1 MPAASPPAV
10 GVAAV
15 SRSFVPEDMHSV
27 APAPATRC
35 GVAVFFTGL
44 SGAGKS
50 TLAQALAAAVART
63 GRPVTMLDGD
73 AVRTHLSS
81 ELGFSR
87 EHRDLNIRRIGW
99 VAGEIVRHGG
109 IALCA
114 AIAPYESTR
123 REVRHMI
130 EPLGGFFLV
139 HVSTSL
145 EICEQRDVKGLYG
158 KARAGELPAFTGI
171 SDPYE
176 PPADA
181 DITID
186 TAAVS
191 LEDACGAL
199 LA

>member
-1 MPAASPPAV
+1 MPETT
-10 GVAAV
+10 
-15 SRSFVPEDMHSV
+15 EDPI
-27 APAPATRC
+27 APLPSSARR

-50 TLAQALAAAVART
+50 TLAQALAAAIARA

-87 EHRDLNIRRIGW
+87 EHRELNIRRIGW
-99 VAGEIVRHGG
+99 VAAEVVRHGG
-109 IALCA
+109 IAICA
-114 AIAPYESTR
+114 AIAPYEAER
-123 REVRHMI
+123 RDVRRMI
-130 EPLGGFFLV
+130 EPLGGFLLV

-145 EICEQRDVKGLYG
+145 DVCEQRDVKGLYA
-158 KARAGELPAFTGI
+158 KARAGDVPAFTGI

-176 PPADA
+176 PPSDA
-181 DITID
+181 DVTID

-191 LEDACGAL
+191 LVDGCDAL
-199 LA
+199 LARLQTDGYL

>member
-1 MPAASPPAV
+1 
-10 GVAAV
+10 
-15 SRSFVPEDMHSV
+15 VPEDMHPV
-27 APAPATRC
+27 APADPAIRR

-50 TLAQALAAAVART
+50 TLAQALAAAIARS

-87 EHRDLNIRRIGW
+87 EHRELNIRRIGW
-99 VAGEIVRHGG
+99 VAAEIVRHGG
-109 IALCA
+109 MAICA
-114 AIAPYESTR
+114 AIAPYEAVR
-123 REVRHMI
+123 RDVRRMI
-130 EPLGGFFLV
+130 EPLGGFLLV

-145 EICEQRDVKGLYG
+145 DVCERRDVKGLYA
-158 KARAGELPAFTGI
+158 KARAGDVPAFTGI

-176 PPADA
+176 PPSDA
-181 DITID
+181 DVTID

-191 LEDACGAL
+191 LADGCDAL
-199 LA
+199 LARLRTDGYL

>member
-1 MPAASPPAV
+1 
-10 GVAAV
+10 
-15 SRSFVPEDMHSV
+15 
-27 APAPATRC
+27 
-35 GVAVFFTGL
+35 VFFSGL

-50 TLAQALAAAVART
+50 TLAQALASAITQTA
-63 GRPVTMLDGD
+63 GRPVTLLDGD

-114 AIAPYESTR
+114 AIAPYEATR
-123 REVRHMI
+123 REVRRII
-130 EPLGGFFLV
+130 EPLGGFLLV

-145 EICEQRDVKGLYG
+145 EVCEARDVKGLYAQ
-158 KARAGELPAFTGI
+158 ARAGDVPAFTGI

-176 PPADA
+176 APSDADA
-181 DITID
+181 TFD
-186 TAAVS
+186 TASVS
-191 LEDACGAL
+191 LQDACDAL
-199 LA
+199 LARLKTDGYL